1 MQPTIKTKIVCFF
14 NPQSKS
20 FIFSIDFI
28 KLHCIH
34 KVKSINIH
42 VYDRKK
48 TLDDKI
54 GSKLIQ

>member
-14 NPQSKS
+14 NLQSKS

-34 KVKSINIH
+34 KVIILHLH

-48 TLDDKI
+48 TLADKI